1 MKYILNET
9 PVKTTNGFRI
19 NNITV
24 DLDIPVVNKT
34 NIFNI
39 NTKEMNKIDINID
52 KNNELLES
60 KIGLSV
66 NKDYN
71 LVININDNEELK
83 DNLEIEYHFNDDA
96 IKLVSEI
103 IINAGENTK
112 GMVTIKLISDTD
124 SYNFNYLKQVTN
136 VRDNSKLT
144 VNILPLLNKEST
156 SLIAIE
162 NTIGENSKVI
172 HNYYDLTGK
181 TRLTNYYTELKD
193 DTSKNTLNN
202 IYIGNNEDVID
213 MNYLTKLKGIKT
225 VSDMNTVGVING
237 KTVKSYK
244 ATIDFIEGAKK
255 ADGKESEKC
264 TILSKT
270 ATTKSMPM
278 MLCHEEDVN
287 GSHSVSSGEID
298 EKQLFYL
305 MSRGLSKKDAL
316 KVIVLA
322 SFNKLLLEQDDEEL
336 RNNIKDFLK
345 GNNQKYIKE
354 IKDKMLEASNNEN
367 YELAKEYKSILDS
380 INHIN
385 VSLSVEGNDKTDRD
399 IFAYSSREGY
409 LSIAFLIYR
418 NGLLIGKESHVVEA
432 FGEEEEQVSELIQQ
446 LYSRIATPQEIV
458 INNDRIINELSS
470 YLDASI
476 ISVTKGK
483 IYDLVLSAKSNADN
497 ALDEYFL
504 SSKLDTDK
512 IVLLEELG
520 NLLNISTPYHIELFD
535 NSHLQGS
542 SPVGAMVVYIN
553 GEPNK
558 SLYRK
563 FKIEHEESRDD
574 FASMREVIT
583 RHYLRNK
590 NENKKMPDLIL
601 VDGGLPQVKSVTSAL
616 KDIELDIPVYG
627 LYKNDKHSTSGII
640 DINEKIYP
648 IEDKKLFF
656 LLTRMQ
662 DEVHRFAIS
671 FHKQKRNK
679 AMTVSLFDDIKGLG
693 SKRKEVLAK
702 AYPDI
707 NVLKQASIEELS
719 QLLPKEVAEELYNKL
734 H

>member
-1 MKYILNET
+1 MTEKIKVLIENLKHSPGVYLMRDKDDNVIYVGKAKDLYKRVSQYFLRPQSGKVFKMVQSVDHFDTIIVQNEKEALILEMNLIHEYY
-9 PVKTTNGFRI
+9 PR
-19 NNITV
+19 
-24 DLDIPVVNKT
+24 
-34 NIFNI
+34 FNI
-39 NTKEMNKIDINID
+39 LLKDGSHYPYIAIKKKGDVTLNIKRNNKD
-52 KNNELLES
+52 KNY
-60 KIGLSV
+60 
-66 NKDYN
+66 DY
-71 LVININDNEELK
+71 
-83 DNLEIEYHFNDDA
+83 Y
-96 IKLVSEI
+96 
-103 IINAGENTK
+103 GP
-112 GMVTIKLISDTD
+112 
-124 SYNFNYLKQVTN
+124 YP
-136 VRDNSKLT
+136 NSGAAYK
-144 VNILPLLNKEST
+144 VVDLLNKVFPIRKCRNIPST
-156 SLIAIE
+156 PCL
-162 NTIGENSKVI
+162 
-172 HNYYDLTGK
+172 YYHLGQC
-181 TRLTNYYTELKD
+181 LAPC
-193 DTSKNTLNN
+193 
-202 IYIGNNEDVID
+202 INE
-213 MNYLTKLKGIKT
+213 IK
-225 VSDMNTVGVING
+225 
-237 KTVKSYK
+237 
-244 ATIDFIEGAKK
+244 
-255 ADGKESEKC
+255 
-264 TILSKT
+264 
-270 ATTKSMPM
+270 
-278 MLCHEEDVN
+278 EET
-287 GSHSVSSGEID
+287 
-298 EKQLFYL
+298 Y
-305 MSRGLSKKDAL
+305 
-316 KVIVLA
+316 
-322 SFNKLLLEQDDEEL
+322 EEL

-458 INNDRIINELSS
+458 INNDKIVNELSS

-483 IYDLVLSAKSNADN
+483 IYDLVLSSKSNADN

-512 IVLLEELG
+512 IALLEELG

-601 VDGGLPQVKSVTSAL
+601 VDGGLPQVKSATSAL
-616 KDIELDIPVYG
+616 KDIEVDIPVYG